1 MKIPNLVVEGPILK
15 DVESSLQVS
24 FVLSLVEN
32 GLVVR
37 KKMKM
42 WKVYKQMDGHQ
53 TIGDL
58 KSSLEFS
65 AQMS

>member
-1 MKIPNLVVEGPILK
+1 MKIPNLVPILK

-32 GLVVR
+32 GLVVL

-42 WKVYKQMDGHQ
+42 WKVYRQTDGHQ